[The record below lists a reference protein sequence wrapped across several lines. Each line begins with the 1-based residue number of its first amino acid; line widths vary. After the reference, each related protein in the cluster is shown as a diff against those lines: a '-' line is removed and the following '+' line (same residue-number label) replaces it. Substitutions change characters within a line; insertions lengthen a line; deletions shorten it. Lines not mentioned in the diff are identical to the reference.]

1 MQTSATITTRY
12 LRVHKLSITAKA
24 DLRAG
29 DYAGEIRDVV
39 WNAEELKRWLN
50 GQHHRH

>member
-1 MQTSATITTRY
+1 MQTSMSITTHH
-12 LRVHKLSITAKA
+12 LRVHELIITVKA

-39 WNAEELKRWLN
+39 WDAEELKCRLN
-50 GQHHRH
+50 RQHH

>member
-1 MQTSATITTRY
+1 MQSSVSITTRH
-12 LRVHKLSITAKA
+12 LRVHKLSITVKA

-29 DYAGEIRDVV
+29 DYASEICDVV